1 MEDWLVAWRQA
12 AAKSEQLLA
21 AIAPAALSWRP
32 RARAWVVGQHFWHL
46 HQARCDWITGQPGG
60 ANPAPL
66 PKEASVDQE
75 RLLALAPSFRLGVKS
90 LRKKF
95 SFEETASTS
104 NTCAARARARQV
116 FVAYLVAHEAISVNI
131 SAWGEVGALLA
142 QQGERLPREL
152 AYGLWDWGDAG

>member
-1 MEDWLVAWRQA
+1 MDDWLVAWRQV

-21 AIAPAALSWRP
+21 AIEPAALSWRP

-46 HQARCDWITGQPGG
+46 RQVRCDWIAGQPGG

-75 RLLALAPSFRLGVKS
+75 RLLAALAESAEAMVAMMAR
-90 LRKKF
+90 
-95 SFEETASTS
+95 A
-104 NTCAARARARQV
+104 AARGKVSGFRGAPTV
-116 FVAYLVAHEAISVNI
+116 SVAYLVAHEAYH
-131 SAWGEVGALLA
+131 WGEVGALLA